1 MDVFEEARQ
10 LSQVPIFSRLDKS
23 RLKLVAFT
31 SEQLRLGD
39 GEFLF
44 HLGDPSD
51 SVYLILDGILE
62 LVVEHDNGEI
72 DVILTRGKNGL
83 IGEMGV
89 ISNAPRSMSI
99 RASGST
105 TVLRIEADTFMTLLT
120 ENPSMSL
127 YVMRDLSTKLS
138 ESTIRELKTL
148 EHEPRA
154 Q

>member
-10 LSQVPIFSRLDKS
+10 LSQVPIFSKLDKS

-62 LVVEHDNGEI
+62 LVVEHDGGEI

-148 EHEPRA
+148 EHEPRT

>member
-1 MDVFEEARQ
+1 LDVFEEARQ

>member
-10 LSQVPIFSRLDKS
+10 LSQVPIFSKLDKS

-31 SEQLRLGD
+31 SEQVNLGD
-39 GEFLF
+39 SEFLF

-51 SVYLILDGILE
+51 SVYLILDGTLE
-62 LVVEHDNGEI
+62 LVVERENNESE
-72 DVILTRGKNGL
+72 VILTRGKNSL

-89 ISNAPRSMSI
+89 ISNATRSISI
-99 RASGST
+99 RSSGRT

-127 YVMRDLSTKLS
+127 YVMRELSARLG
-138 ESTIRELKTL
+138 ESTVREVKKLDNEART
-148 EHEPRA
+148 H
-154 Q
+154 